1 MTAPKHASPHLPV
14 REDWLAQVQEEV
26 LDPALPIVD
35 PHHHLW
41 DRPGAR
47 YLLDELLRDTASGH
61 DVRATVYVQARAMYR
76 AEGPEAL
83 RSLGETEFANGVA
96 AQSASGLY
104 GPIRACAGIIGM
116 VDLMLGD
123 AVAPLLEQH
132 LQAGGGRFRGV
143 RNQTAWHES
152 AEIIS
157 NPVPPRQGLLSE
169 PAFLRGAGRLREH
182 DLSLD
187 IWAYHTQLDEVI
199 ALARALPDL
208 SIVLDHAGGPLG
220 TGPYADRRDAVFA
233 AWSQQMR
240 LLAGCPNVSV
250 KLGGLGM
257 TVNGFGFEREAVPP
271 GSEHLAR
278 AWRPYVE
285 FCIEA
290 FGAQRCMF
298 ESNFPV
304 DKGSCSYAV
313 LWNAFKRLAA
323 GASAE
328 EKVALFS
335 GTAIRVYRL
344 PSSIA
349 ARGQHFKETPRP

>member
-1 MTAPKHASPHLPV
+1 MGAPPHASPHLPV
-14 REDWLAQVQEEV
+14 REDWLALRQEEI
-26 LDPALPIVD
+26 LEPALPIVD

-47 YLLDELLRDTASGH
+47 YLLEELLRDTGSGH
-61 DVRATVYVQARAMYR
+61 DVRATVYVQARSMYR
-76 AEGPEAL
+76 ADGPEAS
-83 RSLGETEFANGVA
+83 RPVGETEFANGVA
-96 AQSASGLY
+96 ARCASGLY
-104 GPIRACAGIIGM
+104 GPIRACAGIVGM

-132 LQAGGGRFRGV
+132 VRAGGERFRGI
-143 RNQTAWHES
+143 RNQTAWH
-152 AEIIS
+152 ALPEINS
-157 NPVPPRQGLLSE
+157 NPVPPRRGLLSE

-182 DLSLD
+182 GLSLD
-187 IWAYHTQLDEVI
+187 IWAYHTQLDEVL

-208 SIVLDHAGGPLG
+208 PIVLDHAGGPLG
-220 TGPYADRRDAVFA
+220 AGPYAGQRDAVFA
-233 AWSQQMR
+233 EWSARMR
-240 LLAGCPNVSV
+240 RLAGCPNVVV

-257 TVNGFGFEREAVPP
+257 AVNGFGFERQALPP
-271 GSEHLAR
+271 TSAQLAQ

-290 FGAQRCMF
+290 FGAARCMF

-304 DKGSCSYAV
+304 DKGSCGYAV

-328 EKVALFS
+328 EKAALFS
-335 GTAIRVYRL
+335 GTACRVYRL
-344 PSSIA
+344 
-349 ARGQHFKETPRP
+349 RPGGGA